1 MKIRFGFVSNSSSS
15 SFIIALKKAEND
27 PCPHCGRKDPSFL
40 DLIDRIQNED
50 TRVMYRGKEEVIKDL
65 QNNVDF
71 YGPEKL
77 QELKDKIS
85 SYSDQEYEVACISVS
100 YHDDVL
106 PYKMDV
112 LERHGKLIRLYGC
125 E

>member
-1 MKIRFGFVSNSSSS
+1 MKIRLGFVSNSSTS

-40 DLIDRIQNED
+40 DLVDKFKDED
-50 TRVMYRGKEEVIKDL
+50 THVIARGKEEVIKDL

-71 YGPEKL
+71 YEPEKL
-77 QELKDKIS
+77 QELKDKIL
-85 SYSDQEYEVACISVS
+85 SYSDQEYDVACISVS
-100 YHDDVL
+100 YHDDTL
-106 PYKMDV
+106 PYEMDM
-112 LERHGKLIRLYGC
+112 LEKHGKLVKLYGY